1 MTGPE
6 GGHLSRRS
14 AYRTADEGSAGAL
27 SSPSLAHVRQVL
39 SEVDLAALKESLDAE
54 VRERTGHMRSLVT
67 SLTLTE
73 QTEARRI
80 SQVLHD
86 DLHQV
91 LCGIQMH
98 VLLLR
103 EGTADDAKLEHW
115 ASQAHEWISEAIRI
129 TRQLA
134 VDFSPPVL
142 HDEGVAQALDW
153 LAAHMEQMH
162 GLHVQIEP
170 ARPPDMQLGALA
182 QVVYQIVR
190 ELLFNVVKH
199 AGTNRAHVSL
209 ERDDEALVL
218 RVKDDGRGFNPDLEG
233 SPRARHHA
241 GLRGARERLA
251 LFGGSLHVDSRP
263 GAGTHVVLRVPFG
276 ADRT

>member
-1 MTGPE
+1 MRPE
-6 GGHLSRRS
+6 AERLSSRS
-14 AYRTADEGSAGAL
+14 PGDATSEGAIGAF
-27 SSPSLAHVRQVL
+27 SSPSLARVREGL
-39 SEVDLAALKESLDAE
+39 SEADVAALTQSLEEE
-54 VRERTGHMRSLVT
+54 VRKRTVQMRSLVT

-73 QTEARRI
+73 QSEARRI

-86 DLHQV
+86 DLQQV

-103 EGTADDAKLEHW
+103 EGTADDPKLEHW

-142 HDEGVAQALDW
+142 HDEGVAQALGW

-162 GLHVQIEP
+162 GLHVQVEP
-170 ARPPDMQLGALA
+170 DLPPDLRIGALA

-199 AGTNRAHVSL
+199 AGTDRAHVSVTM
-209 ERDDEALVL
+209 EDEALVL
-218 RVKDDGRGFNPDLEG
+218 RVKDDGRGFDPDIETNR
-233 SPRARHHA
+233 RAGYHL
-241 GLRGARERLA
+241 GLIGARERLG
-251 LFGGSLHVDSRP
+251 LFGGSLDIDSRP
-263 GAGTHVVLRVPFG
+263 GDGTQVVLRLPFG
-276 ADRT
+276 TERT